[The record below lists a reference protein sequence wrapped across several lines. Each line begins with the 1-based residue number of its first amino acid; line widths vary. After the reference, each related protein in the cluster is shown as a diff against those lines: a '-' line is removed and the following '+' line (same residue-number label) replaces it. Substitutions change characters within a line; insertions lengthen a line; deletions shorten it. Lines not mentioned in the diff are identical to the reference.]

1 MKKSQK
7 KESKGEGRVEGWKE
21 GIIIREERESE
32 REREKKN
39 VCDYLNE
46 KKKTTLSVK
55 CQEKYNNILFIVYF
69 F

>member
-46 KKKTTLSVK
+46 KKKLH
-55 CQEKYNNILFIVYF
+55 CW
-69 F
+69 